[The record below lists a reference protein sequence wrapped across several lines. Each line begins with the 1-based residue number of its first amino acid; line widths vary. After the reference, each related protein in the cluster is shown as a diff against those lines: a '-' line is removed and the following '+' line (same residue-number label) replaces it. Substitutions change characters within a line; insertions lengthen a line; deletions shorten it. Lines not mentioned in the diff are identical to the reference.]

1 MLLLCVHPEKLALC
15 HGAGVSVRELAR
27 CVSMQNPFRGPQQE
41 PAQQAWGVILVRLAG
56 SCGFVCQS
64 SYSCVADG
72 AAEDEE
78 SAVAE
83 E

>member
-1 MLLLCVHPEKLALC
+1 
-15 HGAGVSVRELAR
+15 
-27 CVSMQNPFRGPQQE
+27 MQKPFTWPQQE
-41 PAQQAWGVILVRLAG
+41 PAQQAWRETLVRLAG

-64 SYSCVADG
+64 SYSCVSGVCTNTNFGKKLLEFPSEAVADG

>member
-1 MLLLCVHPEKLALC
+1 MRVAL
-15 HGAGVSVRELAR
+15 H
-27 CVSMQNPFRGPQQE
+27 
-41 PAQQAWGVILVRLAG
+41 AG

-64 SYSCVADG
+64 SYSCVSGVCTNTNFGKKLLEFPVEGAD
-72 AAEDEE
+72 EDASEGLV